1 MKKWFIKFINKH
13 LLWNYKIVP
22 KNPDADTIVYIM
34 SRINPD
40 VLVIHAYN
48 DWELEKLRLTS
59 PHYNKFLTTREVKEL
74 ENKAY
79 QIYNILIMDDL

>member
-13 LLWNYKIVP
+13 LLWNYKVIPKTPAADMIVF
-22 KNPDADTIVYIM
+22 IM

-40 VLVIHAYN
+40 VLVSHSYN

-59 PHYNKFLTTREVKEL
+59 PHYKKFLTTKEVKEL
-74 ENKAY
+74 ENQAY
-79 QIYNILIMDDL
+79 HVYNIVIMDDL